1 MIQTVVDFVNIVI
14 FQIESLFSLHFTSE
28 RIFVPYHRLCVEGD
42 GNDRKS
48 TGVEGVLLW
57 GEAIVMGSTE
67 RREEHFF

>member
-1 MIQTVVDFVNIVI
+1 M
-14 FQIESLFSLHFTSE
+14 
-28 RIFVPYHRLCVEGD
+28 GM
-42 GNDRKS
+42 